1 MSFKSTHTIF
11 TSEYNIVINPS
22 EYNSTSNPTIRKNIP
37 NKAKYHTEL
46 YENNLT
52 SSDWSPFMNTIGFYR
67 DDEVYP
73 SMVARYSKPV
83 QMRDDMTLIF
93 KVRMDF

>member
-1 MSFKSTHTIF
+1 
-11 TSEYNIVINPS
+11 
-22 EYNSTSNPTIRKNIP
+22 
-37 NKAKYHTEL
+37 
-46 YENNLT
+46 
-52 SSDWSPFMNTIGFYR
+52 MNTIGFYR